1 MEMTRLYGYE
11 ANQGYANGAVTQV
24 AGQPVLIAAN

>member
-1 MEMTRLYGYE
+1 MEMTRHYGYE
-11 ANQGYANGAVTQV
+11 ANQGYANGAVIQV